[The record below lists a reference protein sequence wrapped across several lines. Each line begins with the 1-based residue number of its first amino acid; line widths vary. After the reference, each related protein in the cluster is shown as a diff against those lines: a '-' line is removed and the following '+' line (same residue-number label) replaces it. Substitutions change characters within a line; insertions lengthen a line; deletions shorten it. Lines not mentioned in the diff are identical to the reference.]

1 MKPKSQIMCVLTD
14 THFLIPLGVFVLG
27 LVMLIAVH

>member
-1 MKPKSQIMCVLTD
+1 MCVLTD